1 MGALS
6 YPHAVLASTG
16 QALRVGKI
24 LAAGRN
30 YPHHIAEMYGVAELP
45 LVLFAK
51 LPTAIVHDGATVR
64 LPRGLGAVH
73 HEVELVA
80 AIGER
85 GRRIPEREA
94 LDRVLGFAV
103 GVDLTLRDVQN
114 EARRRGE
121 PWTLAKG
128 FDGAAP
134 LSAVVP
140 REAVG
145 DGSGLAIRLDVNGKR
160 RQEGNTSDMVHSV
173 AALVARASQWIT
185 LDRGDL
191 IFTGTPAG
199 VGPVRPGDV
208 LVAAIE
214 NVGTLTVRF
223 EEDPEG

>member
-1 MGALS
+1 MGVLAC
-6 YPHAVLASTG
+6 PHVVLASTG
-16 QALRVGKI
+16 EELRVGKI

-30 YPHHIAEMYGVAELP
+30 YAHHVVEMHGVAELP

-80 AIGER
+80 VIGER
-85 GRRIPEREA
+85 GRRIPQRRA
-94 LDRVLGFAV
+94 LDHVLGFAV
-103 GVDLTLRDVQN
+103 GIDLTLRDVQN

-134 LSAVVP
+134 VSAVVP
-140 REAVG
+140 RESVG

-160 RQEGNTSDMVHSV
+160 RQEANTSDMVHSV
-173 AALVARASQWIT
+173 EALVAYASQWIT
-185 LDRGDL
+185 LHRGDL

-199 VGPVRPGDV
+199 VGSVRPGDV
-208 LVAAIE
+208 VSAEIE
-214 NVGTLTVRF
+214 KVGTLTVRF
-223 EEDPEG
+223 EEEAEG

>member
-1 MGALS
+1 MVVL
-6 YPHAVLASTG
+6 PHPHVVLAGTSET
-16 QALRVGKI
+16 LRVGKV

-30 YPHHIAEMYGVAELP
+30 YSHHIAEMYGVAELP

-80 AIGER
+80 VLGDR
-85 GRRIPEREA
+85 GRRIPQARA
-94 LDRVLGFAV
+94 LDHVLGFAV
-103 GVDLTLRDVQN
+103 GIDLTLRDVQS

-134 LSAVVP
+134 VSAVAL
-140 REAVG
+140 RDTVG
-145 DGSGLAIRLDVNGKR
+145 DGSGLAIHLDVNGRR
-160 RQEGNTSDMVHSV
+160 RQQGNTSDMVHTV
-173 AALVARASQWIT
+173 AELVAHASRWIT
-185 LDRGDL
+185 LEQGDL
-191 IFTGTPAG
+191 IFTGTPSG
-199 VGPVRPGDV
+199 VGPVLPGDV

-214 NVGTLTVRF
+214 RVGTLTVRF
-223 EEDPEG
+223 EQDPED